1 MNWWG
6 AKGVITCKGVVTHGA
21 NIDVGSVE
29 GVTYGTM
36 DASAKTTF
44 VAIVDEQ
51 QKNVLVFQVL
61 FGAKTSNTFE
71 F

>member
-1 MNWWG
+1 
-6 AKGVITCKGVVTHGA
+6 
-21 NIDVGSVE
+21 
-29 GVTYGTM
+29 M

-44 VAIVDEQ
+44 VATIDEH
-51 QKNVLVFQVL
+51 QKNVWVFQVL